1 MKLQRVSGGWVNS
14 ELYEET
20 TGWAW
25 DRLLYIGGLWPV
37 YWVDDTEEV
46 KRRYFFGK
54 RKLLVYLTKRKLLA
68 TGVRIVD
75 RQGILG

>member
-1 MKLQRVSGGWVNS
+1 MKLQRVSGGWVNP

-25 DRLLYIGGLWPV
+25 DRPLYIGGLWPV

-46 KRRYFFGK
+46 KRRHFFGR
-54 RKLLVYLTKRKLLA
+54 RKLLAYLTKRKLLA
-68 TGVRIVD
+68 DRVTIVD